1 MYPLAQIIDC
11 TVMGKVDID
20 YIYDGNADIDS
31 VFCQRIHFNVS
42 SCWNADVGSMFNQHL
57 YFYVVFDV

>member
-31 VFCQRIHFNVS
+31 VFVNVYI
-42 SCWNADVGSMFNQHL
+42 SMSFHVEMLMLDQCLINI
-57 YFYVVFDV
+57 YISM